1 MEDSPIIAAIRD
13 DEGLK
18 ACLELDLDVIFILY
32 GDICTISELVGQCK
46 EYNKKVFV
54 HIDLITGLAPR
65 EAAVD
70 FIHEFTK
77 ADGIISTKPA
87 LTKRARELGMA
98 SVLRI
103 FVLDS
108 MALETV
114 GKQVNLG
121 KPDFLEI
128 LPGAMPK
135 VIKKIASQAGIPVI
149 AGGLI
154 SDKEDVMEALSAGA
168 SAISSTNIQVWRL

>member
-32 GDICTISELVGQCK
+32 GDICTISEIVRKCK
-46 EYNKKVFV
+46 EYKKKVFV
-54 HIDLITGLAPR
+54 HIDLIAGLAPR

-87 LTKRARELGMA
+87 LTKHARELGMA

-108 MALETV
+108 MALETIS
-114 GKQVNLG
+114 KQITLG

-135 VIKKIASQAGIPVI
+135 VIKKIAEQASVPVI